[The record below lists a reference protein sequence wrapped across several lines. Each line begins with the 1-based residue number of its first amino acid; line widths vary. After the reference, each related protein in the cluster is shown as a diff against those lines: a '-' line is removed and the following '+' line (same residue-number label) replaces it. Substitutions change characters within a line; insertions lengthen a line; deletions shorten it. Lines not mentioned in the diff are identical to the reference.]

1 MTGAALVIDGGYTL
15 AVTRPSRHRAEG
27 YSLRCGR
34 RGSSLCMKFMSSARE
49 IFGPDYVA
57 RFSRLII
64 EQVFQICGIMAHEH
78 QAHG

>member
-1 MTGAALVIDGGYTL
+1 
-15 AVTRPSRHRAEG
+15 
-27 YSLRCGR
+27 
-34 RGSSLCMKFMSSARE
+34 MKFMSSARE

-64 EQVFQICGIMAHEH
+64 DRVFQICGIMAHEH